1 MQEGPFCGHFSRFAE
16 ADSLSLPGETVSEAL
31 PARLS
36 PVSKI
41 PFLAAIW
48 QEFGRVDNLQLSARS
63 RHQGA
68 VDFAGSSVRTEAEIL
83 ELRGPGR
90 IRLRRCFCV
99 ASGRLFGLA
108 LRSMCSLA
116 IPDAVNATLVRL
128 LRNEIESEFSADD
141 AGEKTAHGMLLPI
154 CSSHDGCNRCACGAP
169 QHRDDASCLVSGSAA
184 DLDDTGAARLRG
196 AVLAAFRV
204 AERVAVFGFDLGLV
218 M

>member
-48 QEFGRVDNLQLSARS
+48 QEFGRVDNLQLPARS

-90 IRLRRCFCV
+90 IR
-99 ASGRLFGLA
+99 
-108 LRSMCSLA
+108 
-116 IPDAVNATLVRL
+116 ITQP
-128 LRNEIESEFSADD
+128 
-141 AGEKTAHGMLLPI
+141 
-154 CSSHDGCNRCACGAP
+154 
-169 QHRDDASCLVSGSAA
+169 
-184 DLDDTGAARLRG
+184 LDVDAARQAALDGGADEFGREECERDRHVDMTDAAPLARG
-196 AVLAAFRV
+196 NLLCVVDSA
-204 AERVAVFGFDLGLV
+204 
-218 M
+218 